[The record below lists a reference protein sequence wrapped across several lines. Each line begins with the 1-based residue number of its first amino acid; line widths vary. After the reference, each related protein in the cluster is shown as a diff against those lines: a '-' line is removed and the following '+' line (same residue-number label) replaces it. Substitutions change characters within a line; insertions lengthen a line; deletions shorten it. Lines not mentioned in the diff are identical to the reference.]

1 MERGFVFETRRETI
15 FNKPKDLRF
24 EKELMEKGEESE
36 ERAEVASPRGRGRG
50 RGHPGGGMR
59 SKGEVR
65 WLRGVKADE
74 GEEGAGLGQL
84 AHWLQRTGGDTE
96 SGGGSPGSGTSP

>member
-1 MERGFVFETRRETI
+1 
-15 FNKPKDLRF
+15 
-24 EKELMEKGEESE
+24 
-36 ERAEVASPRGRGRG
+36 
-50 RGHPGGGMR
+50 MR
-59 SKGEVR
+59 SKVEVR

-74 GEEGAGLGQL
+74 GEEGTGLGQL